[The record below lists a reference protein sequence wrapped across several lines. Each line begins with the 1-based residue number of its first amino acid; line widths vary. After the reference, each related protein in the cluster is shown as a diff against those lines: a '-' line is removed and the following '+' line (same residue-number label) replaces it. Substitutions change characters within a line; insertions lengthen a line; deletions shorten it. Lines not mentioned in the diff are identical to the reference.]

1 MEKPKQFTAGVLGC
15 AGALALCVL
24 IGPSALAQIK
34 GMPGLDATQ
43 PLGREAPSGDAPAEG
58 ELRPATY
65 TDAQAARGKLAY
77 TRDCLDCHGA
87 ELNDGEFGGAPLV
100 GSYFDEHWGGLTVDA
115 LFGYLSSAMP
125 PDRPGRLTPQTYAD
139 ITAFIL
145 ERNGIPSGSQELPAD
160 LEAMATMEIVP

>member
-1 MEKPKQFTAGVLGC
+1 MSREARLLAGLLTG
-15 AGALALCVL
+15 GALAAALL
-24 IGPSALAQIK
+24 HPIALAEIK

-43 PLGREAPSGDAPAEG
+43 PLGRPAPAEAAATEG

-65 TDAQAARGKLAY
+65 TEAQAERGKAAY
-77 TRDCLDCHGA
+77 VQNCIDCHGA

-100 GSYFDEHWGGLTVDA
+100 GSYFDEHWGGLTADA

-125 PDRPGRLTPQTYAD
+125 PDRPGRLSPQTYAD

-145 ERNGIPSGSQELPAD
+145 KRNGVDAGSQELPTD
-160 LEAMATMEIVP
+160 LEALATMEIVQ